1 MSRTKKKHGN
11 ISRRKRNSNKL
22 TIEEFLQEITTVFK
36 KVGIENPGLEAQ
48 LLASHVLSVD
58 RFYLFLHKD
67 EELDDKVLL
76 ASAALI
82 NERCKRRPLQYIVGK
97 ANFFGI
103 DLAVDERVLIPRP
116 ETEELVEAALKLMKD
131 KNCPSVLDL
140 CTGSGCIACAVA
152 ANREDAAITASEYS
166 LKAYQLA
173 SYNCRPYENIKLKR
187 ADLLEGLD
195 VYDFILTNPPYIPTD
210 AIEGLQPEVKD
221 FEPEMALDGGRD
233 GLNLIRRII
242 DDAPEHLNPKAWILM
257 EIGDD
262 QGEAVLE
269 YAKNTK
275 KYTNLEIMADLEGKN
290 RVFKA
295 QKA

>member
-1 MSRTKKKHGN
+1 M
-11 ISRRKRNSNKL
+11 
-22 TIEEFLQEITTVFK
+22 TIEEFLQEIITVFK

-48 LLASHVLSVD
+48 ILAAHVLSVD

-82 NERCKRRPLQYIVGK
+82 NERCKRRPLQYVMGK
-97 ANFFGI
+97 ANFYGI

-116 ETEELVEAALKLMKD
+116 ETEELVEAALKLMED
-131 KNCPSVLDL
+131 KKNPSVLDL

-152 ANREDAAITASEYS
+152 ANKKDADVTASEYS

-187 ADLLEGLD
+187 ANLLEGLN

-210 AIEGLQPEVKD
+210 VIDTLQPEVKD
-221 FEPEMALDGGRD
+221 FEPKMALDGGKD
-233 GLNLIRRII
+233 GLDLVKKII
-242 DDAPEHLNPKAWILM
+242 DEAPDHLNPQAWILM

-262 QGEAVLE
+262 QAEAVLE
-269 YAKNTK
+269 YAKRSK
-275 KYTNLEIMADLEGKN
+275 KYTNLEIIVDLEGKN
-290 RVFKA
+290 RIFKA

>member
-1 MSRTKKKHGN
+1 M
-11 ISRRKRNSNKL
+11 
-22 TIEEFLQEITTVFK
+22 TIEEFLQEIITVFK

-48 LLASHVLSVD
+48 ILAAHVLSVD

-82 NERCKRRPLQYIVGK
+82 NERCKRRPLQYVMGK
-97 ANFFGI
+97 ANFYGI

-116 ETEELVEAALKLMKD
+116 ETEELVEAALKLMENKE
-131 KNCPSVLDL
+131 NPSVLDL

-152 ANREDAAITASEYS
+152 ANKKDAVVTASEYS

-210 AIEGLQPEVKD
+210 VIDGLQPEVKD
-221 FEPEMALDGGRD
+221 FEPKMALDGGKD
-233 GLNLIRRII
+233 GLDLVRKII
-242 DDAPEHLNPKAWILM
+242 DDAPDHLNPKAWILM

-262 QGEAVLE
+262 QAEAVLE
-269 YAKNTK
+269 YAKRSK
-275 KYTNLEIMADLEGKN
+275 KYTNLEIIVDLEGKN
-290 RVFKA
+290 RIFKA

>member
-1 MSRTKKKHGN
+1 M
-11 ISRRKRNSNKL
+11 
-22 TIEEFLQEITTVFK
+22 TIEEFLQEIITVFK

-48 LLASHVLSVD
+48 ILAAHVLSVD

-82 NERCKRRPLQYIVGK
+82 NERCKRRPLQYVMGK
-97 ANFFGI
+97 ANFYGI

-116 ETEELVEAALKLMKD
+116 ETEELVEAALKLMED
-131 KNCPSVLDL
+131 KKNPSVLDL

-152 ANREDAAITASEYS
+152 ANKKDAAVIASEYS

-187 ADLLEGLD
+187 ANLLEGLN

-210 AIEGLQPEVKD
+210 VIDTLQPEVKD
-221 FEPEMALDGGRD
+221 FEPKMALDGGKD
-233 GLNLIRRII
+233 GLDLVRKII
-242 DDAPEHLNPKAWILM
+242 DDAPDHLNSKAWILM

-262 QGEAVLE
+262 QGEIVLE
-269 YAKNTK
+269 YAKRSK
-275 KYTNLEIMADLEGKN
+275 KYTNLEIIVDLEGKN
-290 RVFKA
+290 RIFKA

>member
-1 MSRTKKKHGN
+1 M
-11 ISRRKRNSNKL
+11 
-22 TIEEFLQEITTVFK
+22 TIEEFLQEIITVFK

-48 LLASHVLSVD
+48 ILAAHVLSVD

-82 NERCKRRPLQYIVGK
+82 NERCKRRPLQYVMGK
-97 ANFFGI
+97 ANFYGI

-116 ETEELVEAALKLMKD
+116 ETEELVEAALKLMED
-131 KNCPSVLDL
+131 KKNPSVLDL

-152 ANREDAAITASEYS
+152 ANKKDADVTASEYS

-187 ADLLEGLD
+187 ANLLEGLN

-210 AIEGLQPEVKD
+210 VIDTLQPEVKD
-221 FEPEMALDGGRD
+221 FEPKMALDGGKD
-233 GLNLIRRII
+233 GLDLVKKII
-242 DDAPEHLNPKAWILM
+242 DEAPDHLNPQAWILM

-269 YAKNTK
+269 YAKRSK
-275 KYTNLEIMADLEGKN
+275 KYTNLEIIVDLEGKN
-290 RVFKA
+290 RIFKA

>member
-1 MSRTKKKHGN
+1 M
-11 ISRRKRNSNKL
+11 
-22 TIEEFLQEITTVFK
+22 TIEEFLQEIITVFK

-48 LLASHVLSVD
+48 ILAAHVLSVD

-82 NERCKRRPLQYIVGK
+82 NERCKRRPLQYVMGK
-97 ANFFGI
+97 ANFYGI

-116 ETEELVEAALKLMKD
+116 ETEELVEAALKLMED
-131 KNCPSVLDL
+131 KKNPSVLDL

-152 ANREDAAITASEYS
+152 ANKKDADVTASEYS

-187 ADLLEGLD
+187 ANLLEGLN

-210 AIEGLQPEVKD
+210 VIDTLQPEVKD
-221 FEPEMALDGGRD
+221 FEPKMALDGGKD
-233 GLNLIRRII
+233 GLDLVKKII
-242 DDAPEHLNPKAWILM
+242 DEAPDHLNPQAWILM

-262 QGEAVLE
+262 QAEAVLE
-269 YAKNTK
+269 YAKRSK
-275 KYTNLEIMADLEGKN
+275 KYTNPEIIVDLEGKN
-290 RVFKA
+290 RIFKA

>member
-1 MSRTKKKHGN
+1 M
-11 ISRRKRNSNKL
+11 
-22 TIEEFLQEITTVFK
+22 TIEEFLQEIITVFK

-48 LLASHVLSVD
+48 ILAAHVLSVD

-82 NERCKRRPLQYIVGK
+82 NERCKRRPLQYVMGK
-97 ANFFGI
+97 ANFYGI

-116 ETEELVEAALKLMKD
+116 ETEELVEAVLKLMED
-131 KNCPSVLDL
+131 KKNPSVLDL

-152 ANREDAAITASEYS
+152 ANKKDADVTASEYS

-187 ADLLEGLD
+187 ANLLEGLN

-210 AIEGLQPEVKD
+210 VIDTLQPEVKD
-221 FEPEMALDGGRD
+221 FEPKMALDGGKD
-233 GLNLIRRII
+233 GLDLIRKII
-242 DDAPEHLNPKAWILM
+242 DDAPDHLNPKAWILM

-275 KYTNLEIMADLEGKN
+275 KYTNLEIIVDLEGKN
-290 RVFKA
+290 RIFKA